1 MTEPM
6 RLEMSGATHPGQVRP
21 HNEDDFAIEP
31 ERGLAVLADGM
42 GGHQAGEVAAEI
54 AVRTVT
60 ERLPASTDDPAGRL
74 VEAVL
79 EANRRVLETAAARP
93 ECRGMGATLV
103 ALWCRDG
110 RFYATHLG
118 DSRLYRLRG
127 GVLEQLT
134 EDHSLVQEMVRSG
147 MLTEAEAQ
155 ASFNKNLI
163 TQALGIEPE
172 VRPRVLE
179 GELADGDL
187 FLLCSDGLSDFVDDG
202 RIAETLAAGGGLEAT
217 AGRLVDLANEAGG
230 ADNIT
235 VVLVR
240 AVAPDPT

>member
-1 MTEPM
+1 MM
-6 RLEMSGATHPGQVRP
+6 SIEMYGLTHPGRVRP
-21 HNEDDFAIEP
+21 HNEDAFAVDP

-42 GGHQAGEVAAEI
+42 GGHQAGEVASEL
-54 AVRTVT
+54 AVGTVVEELAT
-60 ERLPASTDDPAGRL
+60 AGDDPPAAL
-74 VEAVL
+74 VEAVM
-79 EANRRVLETAAARP
+79 EANRRILATADARP

-103 ALWCRDG
+103 ALWCRNG

-147 MLTEAEAQ
+147 MLSEEEAM

-163 TQALGIEPE
+163 TQALGIELE
-172 VRPRVLE
+172 IRPRVRE
-179 GELADGDL
+179 GALQAGDL
-187 FLLCSDGLSDFVDDG
+187 FLLCSDGLSDFVGDAQ
-202 RIAETLAAGGGLEAT
+202 IAQTLTEDADLSAAAT
-217 AGRLVDLANEAGG
+217 RLVDLANDAGG
-230 ADNIT
+230 PDNIT

-240 AVAPDPT
+240 SGDPSGTGA